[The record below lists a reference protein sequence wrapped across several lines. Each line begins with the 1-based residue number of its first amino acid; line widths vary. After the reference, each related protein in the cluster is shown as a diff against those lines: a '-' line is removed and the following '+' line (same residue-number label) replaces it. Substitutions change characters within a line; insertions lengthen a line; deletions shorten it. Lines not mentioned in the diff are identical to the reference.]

1 MGWRN
6 AGVCSST
13 APRKLA
19 TLRARFKGGA
29 KRCFDGRG
37 AKHPQ
42 ILSQAT
48 RSRSRVAN
56 ACTVEDQTLI
66 STALGMTLWLL
77 LGIDTDKSDAE
88 TAVRM
93 RIQKELLVSVEQTIK
108 MLIYLLL
115 CVI

>member
-1 MGWRN
+1 
-6 AGVCSST
+6 
-13 APRKLA
+13 
-19 TLRARFKGGA
+19 
-29 KRCFDGRG
+29 
-37 AKHPQ
+37 
-42 ILSQAT
+42 
-48 RSRSRVAN
+48 
-56 ACTVEDQTLI
+56 
-66 STALGMTLWLL
+66 MTLWLL